1 MAQDAD
7 PSHGDQD
14 RPPILETGADT
25 PGDTRF
31 GPRPVPKGHRHPAG
45 PSESRRIP
53 PHGDVSPDGHR
64 VWPRPSPTAKW
75 LVWGGTAL
83 AAAAVTVGAV
93 IAARHVLD
101 ALSDKD
107 ADRDSRHGGPRS
119 GLAPRFADLSPDE
132 REAMR
137 RRAQSRDD
145 EDARHLA
152 RLRAEAEQA
161 RAVERPRRRPRRA
174 SFAQEVETNAASLRS
189 GIESLM
195 MGVTAFRSVASQASG
210 IMREFDGASGI
221 IGAILGRKGD
231 GTCTARDKDQAA
243 AEPPMP
249 DLRDD
254 PLTHDPL
261 DGPDADGPSD
271 HNPRLHR
278 L

>member
-107 ADRDSRHGGPRS
+107 ADRGMDVLESAAKAGSPVAHYR
-119 GLAPRFADLSPDE
+119 LAIKRMAAEKPD
-132 REAMR
+132 MLLCYG
-137 RRAQSRDD
+137 
-145 EDARHLA
+145 HL
-152 RLRAEAEQA
+152 L
-161 RAVERPRRRPRRA
+161 V
-174 SFAQEVETNAASLRS
+174 AAS
-189 GIESLM
+189 G
-195 MGVTAFRSVASQASG
+195 GVFRYSTTVGS
-210 IMREFDGASGI
+210 I
-221 IGAILGRKGD
+221 
-231 GTCTARDKDQAA
+231 
-243 AEPPMP
+243 P
-249 DLRDD
+249 D
-254 PLTHDPL
+254 
-261 DGPDADGPSD
+261 
-271 HNPRLHR
+271 
-278 L
+278 